1 MIFGVSGRPGG
12 GKSYELVKNHVIPAL
27 KDGRKIITNLPLQ
40 VDHFVVS
47 LGHQVRDLIEI
58 VDGEFHNFG
67 DGNRPFSKAEHFL
80 RYNTWRNDKNQGPV
94 FFIDEAHL
102 AMPAGSTQKELL
114 EFLSLHRHYGFD
126 IYLATQDFRK
136 VHRDI
141 RAMVEINYRCIK
153 KSALGRTDQYIVKIC
168 QGCEAGAEVT
178 NTYER
183 EYESWVFSFYQSHTK
198 ANGKQV
204 EEAYVKDIP
213 IWWKKKRYILALLGI
228 ILGLFYGVGGFYSLF
243 KPDTSKNTAAN
254 PSKNKPELP
263 QHQNAALPTQPQP
276 QPPKEPVKPPEV
288 RFKYSPDAFHPFN
301 KLQIHVT
308 GVYQDVKEKVVYFA
322 LSFNGQKINE
332 ISSVDLM
339 MSGYTVK
346 VLSDCVVRLEY
357 ESWASFAICDHAT
370 NQMSV
375 GTLSDAQTVAATN

>member
-1 MIFGVSGRPGG
+1 MIFGISGRPGG

-40 VDHFVVS
+40 VDHFVAS

-67 DGNRPFSKAEHFL
+67 DGNRPFSKAHHFL
-80 RYNTWRNDKNQGPV
+80 KYNTWRNDKNQGPV
-94 FFIDEAHL
+94 FFIDECHL
-102 AMPAGSTQKELL
+102 AMPAGSTEKELL

-183 EYESWVFSFYQSHTK
+183 EYESWVFKFYQSHTK
-198 ANGKQV
+198 SNGKQV

-213 IWWKKKRYILALLGI
+213 VWWKKKRNLFAAVGI
-228 ILGLFYGVGGFYSLF
+228 VLGGFYGISGFYSMLSP
-243 KPDTSKNTAAN
+243 KDAPETLAN
-254 PSKNKPELP
+254 GSQKLP
-263 QHQNAALPTQPQP
+263 QQLNASQPAHVP
-276 QPPKEPVKPPEV
+276 QQAILKSPEAIQE
-288 RFKYSPDAFHPFN
+288 RFKFSPDAFHPFN
-301 KLQIHVT
+301 KLTIHVS
-308 GVYQDVKEKVVYFA
+308 GSYGDLREKVVYFS
-322 LSFNGQKINE
+322 LSFNGQIINE
-332 ISSVDLM
+332 ITSTDLM

-357 ESWASFAICDHAT
+357 ETWASFAICDNPSNEMKAGPS
-370 NQMSV
+370 QV
-375 GTLSDAQTVAATN
+375 QTVASVN

>member
-12 GKSYELVKNHVIPAL
+12 GKSYELVKNHVIPVL

-40 VDHFVVS
+40 VDHFVAS

-94 FFIDEAHL
+94 FFIDESHL

-168 QGCEAGAEVT
+168 QGCESGAEVT

-213 IWWKKKRYILALLGI
+213 IWWKKKRNLFAAIGI
-228 ILGLFYGVGGFYSLF
+228 VLGGFYGISGF
-243 KPDTSKNTAAN
+243 YNMFYPSAPEETQAKPPQNQPQQPEAPTPT
-254 PSKNKPELP
+254 PS
-263 QHQNAALPTQPQP
+263 QPQP
-276 QPPKEPVKPPEV
+276 AKTQQKAPEQ
-288 RFKYSPDAFHPFN
+288 RFKYSPDNFHPFN
-301 KLQIHVT
+301 KLQIHVS
-308 GVYQDVKEKVVYFA
+308 GSYGDLREKVVYFS
-322 LSFNGQKINE
+322 LSFNGQVINE
-332 ISSVDLM
+332 ITSTDLM

-357 ESWASFAICDHAT
+357 ESWASFAICDNPS
-370 NQMSV
+370 NQMKAGPSQV
-375 GTLSDAQTVAATN
+375 QTVAAVN

>member
-1 MIFGVSGRPGG
+1 MIFGISGRPGG
-12 GKSYELVKNHVIPAL
+12 GKSYEAVKNHVIPAL
-27 KDGRKIITNLPLQ
+27 KDGRKVITNLPLQ
-40 VDHFVVS
+40 VEHFVAS
-47 LGHQVRDLIEI
+47 FGHQVRDLIEI

-213 IWWKKKRYILALLGI
+213 IWWKKSVIFCHYCYCFGWFLWCW
-228 ILGLFYGVGGFYSLF
+228 
-243 KPDTSKNTAAN
+243 
-254 PSKNKPELP
+254 
-263 QHQNAALPTQPQP
+263 
-276 QPPKEPVKPPEV
+276 
-288 RFKYSPDAFHPFN
+288 RFLQYAF
-301 KLQIHVT
+301 
-308 GVYQDVKEKVVYFA
+308 
-322 LSFNGQKINE
+322 
-332 ISSVDLM
+332 
-339 MSGYTVK
+339 
-346 VLSDCVVRLEY
+346 R
-357 ESWASFAICDHAT
+357 
-370 NQMSV
+370 
-375 GTLSDAQTVAATN
+375 